1 MSNQV
6 HSNQVQRYRYN
17 KERLL
22 TIQGNIGIVKDVNTT
37 LDYQVIVKDEIGTG
51 LVNTAGVYKV
61 VNDSAVGLYHISVS
75 ALWLGSA
82 SVGLKRM
89 FVKKNNEVTER
100 GFDAIGATLESTTVV
115 SVMIDLRL
123 NDEFLIN
130 VSHNASQDIV
140 ILAAEQ
146 TNMVITLVN

>member
-6 HSNQVQRYRYN
+6 FSNQVQRYRYN

-22 TIQGNIGIVKDVNTT
+22 KIQGNLAIVKNVNTT
-37 LDYQVIVKDEIGTG
+37 VDYDVTVKDEIGTG

-61 VNDSAVGLYHISVS
+61 VNDSAVGLYHISAS
-75 ALWLGSA
+75 ALWLA
-82 SVGLKRM
+82 SPTGGLKRM

-100 GFDAIGATLESTTVV
+100 GFVAIGTTLESTTDL

-130 VSHNASQDIV
+130 VSQNSIQDII

-146 TNMVITLVN
+146 TNMIITLVN